1 MDLIKTRISSW
12 GRLPLEQLFK
22 NSRVA
27 YIGTIVGSVM
37 LALSLYGSINS
48 SVLFGW
54 VIISLLGV
62 LVRIAISLEYSRQDS
77 DSQSMVVWDNIF
89 LIGVALSSCI
99 WASTFIFLFP
109 ENAPIQQLF
118 LTLVL
123 MGMMS
128 GASAIYAPSMRAFLC
143 FSQPILIMATLRF
156 IFEGGHMFYILAG
169 LGILFNGTLL
179 VTSFNFRKM
188 NARLLNAR
196 DSAEAAS
203 QAKGEF
209 LANMSHEIRTPMNAV
224 TGMAELLQQT
234 ELTTQQRDYLEKQ
247 QDAATLLLN
256 IIDDV
261 LDFSKIEAGHLVLD
275 KREFLV
281 REMLENIETMM
292 AGKAHD
298 KDLEFH
304 IDAAI
309 DIPYS
314 LIGDPSKLCQVL
326 INLVGNAIK
335 FTHKGKV
342 EIRIS
347 SYQQTA
353 DSAVLKFEVIDT
365 GIGIAPERTHSL
377 FRPFIQ
383 GDESNLKRYGGTG
396 LGLAIS
402 QRIVEKMGSKIR
414 FKSEIGKG
422 SQFYFRAQ
430 FALGET
436 NPNLYSI
443 KKRPSKTIRAHP
455 VLADSRILLVEDDA
469 LNQQVAQEFLH
480 ALGSKVDTVGNGLLA
495 LAALENRDYELV
507 LLDIRMPK
515 LNGYET
521 IKKIRAQNRW
531 RDLPVIAMTAQAISG
546 EKEKCLAA
554 GMSDFLTKP
563 VNPNQLRETL
573 LKWIDSPSADIELPG
588 ILPKDAPIPEEEVR
602 EKLEQLI
609 TSLGP
614 APSARLLDQALIR
627 LPEHKLALVN
637 ALATG
642 DDAQAT
648 KLAHD
653 IKGSLIIY
661 GSKALADLL
670 GSVKTIP
677 PNSSERTELILQ
689 LDETI
694 DHTLETV
701 RLTRAQL

>member
-1 MDLIKTRISSW
+1 MDRIRTRISNW
-12 GRLPLEQLFK
+12 DRLPLEHLFRS
-22 NSRVA
+22 SRIG
-27 YIGTIVGSVM
+27 YITTVVGSIM
-37 LALSLYGSINS
+37 LAIGLYGHINS

-54 VIISLLGV
+54 VVISLLGV
-62 LVRIAISLEYSRQDS
+62 LVRIAISLEYFRQDPA
-77 DSQSMVVWDNIF
+77 SQGMVVWDTLF
-89 LIGVALSSCI
+89 LLGVTLSSCI
-99 WASTFIFLFP
+99 WASSFIFLFP
-109 ENAPIQQLF
+109 ENAPIQQMF
-118 LTLVL
+118 LTLMLV
-123 MGMMS
+123 GMTS
-128 GASAIYAPSMRAFLC
+128 GASSVYASSMRAFLC
-143 FSQPILIMATLRF
+143 FSQPILILGILRF
-156 IFEGGHMFYILAG
+156 IAEGERLFFILATMT
-169 LGILFNGTLL
+169 ILYNGALII
-179 VTSFNFRKM
+179 TSLNFRKM
-188 NARLLNAR
+188 NARLLTAR
-196 DSAEAAS
+196 DSAQAAS

-224 TGMAELLQQT
+224 IGMAELLQQT

-281 REMLENIETMM
+281 REMLESIETMM

-298 KDLEFH
+298 KGLEFH

-314 LIGDPSKLCQVL
+314 LVGDPSKLCQVL
-326 INLVGNAIK
+326 INLAGNAIK
-335 FTHKGKV
+335 FTHIGKV
-342 EIRIS
+342 EIQIS
-347 SYQQTA
+347 SFQQTA

-365 GIGIAPERTHSL
+365 GIGIAPERTRSL

-383 GDESNLKRYGGTG
+383 GDESNIKRYGGTG

-436 NPNLYSI
+436 TPNLYSI
-443 KKRPSKTIRAHP
+443 KKIPSKTIQPHP
-455 VLADSRILLVEDDA
+455 ILADSRILLVEDDA

-495 LAALENRDYELV
+495 LDALENRDYELI

-554 GMSDFLTKP
+554 GMNDFLTKP

-573 LKWIDSPSADIELPG
+573 LKWIFSPSADIELPG
-588 ILPKDAPIPEEEVR
+588 ILPKHAPTSAEEVR
-602 EKLEQLI
+602 EKLEQLV

-642 DDAQAT
+642 DDALAA

-677 PNSSERTELILQ
+677 PNSAERTKLILQ